1 MRGSF
6 ARIAERAA
14 AERRLRLVV
23 SSTPTHLPDMSANGR
38 AFDIQAEFEPMGDQP
53 RAIAELTEGLKRGD
67 QHQTLLGATG
77 TGKTFTI
84 SHVLQNAG
92 MPVLVMSHNKTLA
105 AQLYAELRS
114 FFPDNAVEF
123 FISYYDYYQPEAYI
137 VHSDTYIEKDMS
149 INDRIDRLRLRATS
163 SLVSG
168 RKDVIVVASVSC
180 IYGLG
185 SPEEFSTQ
193 IVQLKRGE
201 TIERNELLHRL
212 ISIFYARNDVEFEP
226 GRFRVRG
233 DVVDIFPAYMEEN
246 AYRIEFWGDEI
257 DRISVIDAFT
267 GEVEYEEDL
276 VTVYPAKI
284 FVTPRDQLEKAI
296 KSIEEELRW
305 RLAVL
310 REEGMMLEAQRLEQ
324 RTLFDIEMMEEV
336 GYCSG
341 IENYSRHLSDRK
353 PGERPYCLMD
363 YFPEDYLLV
372 VDESH
377 QTVPQI
383 NAMYG
388 GDRSRKTE
396 LVEHGFRLPS
406 ALDNRP
412 LMFEEWEGMIN
423 QAIFVSATP
432 SDYELEK
439 SNGVFVEQIIRPTG
453 LMEPEI
459 EVRPL
464 DSQVDDILEEI
475 RLREGK
481 NERILC
487 ITLTKRLSEELSEY
501 LKNLGIPAA
510 YMHSELDAMQRVEVL
525 YKYRR
530 GDFKVLVGINLL
542 REGIDIPELSLVA
555 VMDAD
560 KEGFL
565 RSETSLFQIVGRAA
579 RNVKGKAILYANRVT
594 KSMQKVIDETNRRRE
609 IQKEYNEK
617 HGITPTTI
625 QKELKPL
632 VDPALISTQDF
643 TLDQPGS
650 KAEEPL
656 EIVKVADD
664 GIHYKANPAM
674 KEVTFESKEDFL
686 EYLRESMYHSAKN
699 MEFEE
704 AARIRDQI
712 ATLEKEL

>member
-1 MRGSF
+1 M
-6 ARIAERAA
+6 
-14 AERRLRLVV
+14 
-23 SSTPTHLPDMSANGR
+23 STFKLHSPW
-38 AFDIQAEFEPMGDQP
+38 EPAGDQP
-53 RAIAELTEGLKRGD
+53 NAIRELTKGIENNDKF
-67 QHQTLLGATG
+67 QTLLGITG
-77 TGKTFTI
+77 SGKTRTI
-84 SHVLQNAG
+84 AG
-92 MPVLVMSHNKTLA
+92 VIENVQRPTLVMSHNKTLA
-105 AQLYAELRS
+105 AQLYRELS
-114 FFPDNAVEF
+114 DFFPENRVEF

-137 VHSDTYIEKDMS
+137 SSQDKYIEKDLS
-149 INDRIDRLRLRATS
+149 INEEIQRLRLRSTS
-163 SLVSG
+163 SLLSG
-168 RKDVIVVASVSC
+168 RRDVIIVSSVSC
-180 IYGLG
+180 IYGIG
-185 SPEEFSTQ
+185 SPSEYEKLIISLEVGQ
-193 IVQLKRGE
+193 EIP
-201 TIERNELLHRL
+201 RNTLLYDLVDLHY
-212 ISIFYARNDVEFEP
+212 SRNDIDFSR
-226 GRFRVRG
+226 GTFRVRG
-233 DVVDIFPAYMEEN
+233 DVVDVYPAYSEEGL
-246 AYRIEFWGDEI
+246 RISFWGDEI
-257 DRISVIDAFT
+257 EALEIFDVDSGAVIDTIQEFRI
-267 GEVEYEEDL
+267 
-276 VTVYPAKI
+276 YPASHY
-284 FVTPRDQLEKAI
+284 VTTKGRLEE
-296 KSIEEELRW
+296 SIEQIREELYW
-305 RLAVL
+305 RIEVL
-310 REEGMMLEAQRLEQ
+310 KNEERFLEAKRLEQ
-324 RTLFDIEMMEEV
+324 RTLFDIEMMQEV

-341 IENYSRHLSDRK
+341 IENYSRYLSARK

-579 RNVKGKAILYANRVT
+579 RNVNGKAILYANRVT

>member
-1 MRGSF
+1 M
-6 ARIAERAA
+6 
-14 AERRLRLVV
+14 
-23 SSTPTHLPDMSANGR
+23 STFKLHSPW
-38 AFDIQAEFEPMGDQP
+38 EPAGDQP
-53 RAIAELTEGLKRGD
+53 NAIRELTKGIENNDKF
-67 QHQTLLGATG
+67 QTLLGITG
-77 TGKTFTI
+77 SGKTRTI
-84 SHVLQNAG
+84 AG
-92 MPVLVMSHNKTLA
+92 VIENVQRPTLVMSHNKTLA
-105 AQLYAELRS
+105 AQLYRELS
-114 FFPDNAVEF
+114 DFFPENRVEF

-137 VHSDTYIEKDMS
+137 SSQDKYIEKDLS
-149 INDRIDRLRLRATS
+149 INEEIQRLRLRSTS
-163 SLVSG
+163 SLLSG
-168 RKDVIVVASVSC
+168 RRDVIIVSSVSC
-180 IYGLG
+180 IYGIG
-185 SPEEFSTQ
+185 SPSEYEKLIISLEVGQ
-193 IVQLKRGE
+193 EIP
-201 TIERNELLHRL
+201 RNTLLYDLVDLHY
-212 ISIFYARNDVEFEP
+212 SRNDIDFSR
-226 GRFRVRG
+226 GTFRVRG
-233 DVVDIFPAYMEEN
+233 DVVDVYPAYSEEGL
-246 AYRIEFWGDEI
+246 RISFWGDEI
-257 DRISVIDAFT
+257 EALEIFDVDSGAVIDTIQEFRI
-267 GEVEYEEDL
+267 
-276 VTVYPAKI
+276 YPASHY
-284 FVTPRDQLEKAI
+284 VTTKGRLEE
-296 KSIEEELRW
+296 SIEQIREELYW
-305 RLAVL
+305 RIEVL
-310 REEGMMLEAQRLEQ
+310 KNEERFLEAKRLEQ
-324 RTLFDIEMMEEV
+324 RTLFDIEMMQEV

-341 IENYSRHLSDRK
+341 IENYSRYLSARK

>member
-1 MRGSF
+1 M
-6 ARIAERAA
+6 
-14 AERRLRLVV
+14 
-23 SSTPTHLPDMSANGR
+23 STFKLHSPW
-38 AFDIQAEFEPMGDQP
+38 EPAGDQP
-53 RAIAELTEGLKRGD
+53 NAIRELTKGIENNDKF
-67 QHQTLLGATG
+67 QTLLGITG
-77 TGKTFTI
+77 SGKTRTI
-84 SHVLQNAG
+84 AG
-92 MPVLVMSHNKTLA
+92 VIENVQRPTLVMSHNKTLA
-105 AQLYAELRS
+105 AQLYRELS
-114 FFPDNAVEF
+114 DFFPENRVEF

-137 VHSDTYIEKDMS
+137 SSQDKYIEKDLS
-149 INDRIDRLRLRATS
+149 INEEIQRLRLRSTS
-163 SLVSG
+163 SLLSG
-168 RKDVIVVASVSC
+168 RRDVIIVSSVSC
-180 IYGLG
+180 IYGIG
-185 SPEEFSTQ
+185 SPSEYEKLIISLEVGQ
-193 IVQLKRGE
+193 EIP
-201 TIERNELLHRL
+201 RNTLLYDLVDLH
-212 ISIFYARNDVEFEP
+212 YTRNDIDFSR
-226 GRFRVRG
+226 GTFRVRG
-233 DVVDIFPAYMEEN
+233 DVVDVYPAYSEEGL
-246 AYRIEFWGDEI
+246 RISFWGDEI
-257 DRISVIDAFT
+257 EALEIFDVDSGAVIDTIQEFRI
-267 GEVEYEEDL
+267 
-276 VTVYPAKI
+276 YPASHY
-284 FVTPRDQLEKAI
+284 VTTKGRLEE
-296 KSIEEELRW
+296 SIEQIREELYW
-305 RLAVL
+305 RIEVL
-310 REEGMMLEAQRLEQ
+310 KNEERFLEAKRLEQ
-324 RTLFDIEMMEEV
+324 RTLFDIEMMQEV

-341 IENYSRHLSDRK
+341 IENYSRYLSARK